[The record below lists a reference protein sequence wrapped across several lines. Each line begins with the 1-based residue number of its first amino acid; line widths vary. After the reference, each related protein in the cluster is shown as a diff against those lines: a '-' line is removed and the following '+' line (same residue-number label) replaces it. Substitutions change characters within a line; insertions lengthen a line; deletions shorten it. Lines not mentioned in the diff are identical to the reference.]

1 MEFKEFKEKLFNKSR
16 EEGLEEF
23 EIYFSDKES
32 LSINIYKEEV
42 EKYSLNKS
50 FGVSFRAK
58 INEKMGYSYTE
69 IIDEAS
75 IDMLINNAKAAALY
89 IEDDDKQFIYEG
101 DKEYS
106 KVENYHLQL
115 ENIEA
120 DKLIELGI
128 QMEKECKK
136 ESDKIANFGGCG
148 IGYVNVKYGLMNS
161 KGLELT
167 DKSNLLT
174 AYIVPILDID
184 DVKYDGFGYA
194 VAKSIEDVNPNKI
207 AKMAIK
213 EAMDKVGA
221 KTIESKKYKTI
232 IKNEAMVSLLQSFWS
247 IFDGDLAQK
256 GISLL
261 GGKEGEIIAS
271 DKLTIIDNPLMKDG
285 LASVAFDDEGVATFK
300 KSIIENGK
308 LVTLLHN
315 LKTANKANRKST
327 GSGFKNSY
335 ASPVSVGPTNFYIEE
350 GATTFEQLLEEVK
363 DGLIVTEFSGLHSG
377 ANSITG
383 DFSLAAKG
391 FLIVDGKQGRPVEQ
405 ITVAGNF
412 FELLKNIQVVCSD
425 IKFPMTS
432 FGSPSI
438 YVGEMS
444 VAGE

>member
-1 MEFKEFKEKLFNKSR
+1 MEFKEFKEKLFKR
-16 EEGLEEF
+16 ARLEGMEEF
-23 EIYFSDKES
+23 EIYFSDKDS

-42 EKYSLNKS
+42 EKYNLNKS
-50 FGVSFRAK
+50 FGISFRAK
-58 INEKMGYSYTE
+58 VEGKMGYSYSE
-69 IIDEAS
+69 IIDEEA

-101 DKEYS
+101 DKEYA
-106 KVENYHLQL
+106 KINNYHTAL

-120 DKLIELGI
+120 DKLIELAKG
-128 QMEKECKK
+128 MERECKK
-136 ESDKIANFGGCG
+136 QSDKVVNFGGCG
-148 IGYVNVKYGLMNS
+148 IGYSNVKYGISNS
-161 KGLELT
+161 KGLDLS
-167 DKSNLLT
+167 DRFNLLT
-174 AYIVPILDID
+174 AYVAPILEID
-184 DVKYDGFGYA
+184 NVKYDGFGYA
-194 VAKSIEDVNPNKI
+194 IAKSIDEVNPEDI

-221 KTIESKKYKTI
+221 KTIKSKKYKTV

-261 GGKEGEIIAS
+261 KGKEGEVIAS
-271 DKLTIIDNPLMKDG
+271 SKVSIIDNPHMKDG
-285 LASVAFDDEGVATFK
+285 LASVAFDDEGVATFE

-308 LVTLLHN
+308 LITLLHN
-315 LKTANKANRKST
+315 LKTANKENRKST
-327 GSGFKNSY
+327 GSGFKSSY
-335 ASPVSVGPTNFYIEE
+335 ASPVSVGPTNFYLEKGE
-350 GATTFEQLLEEVK
+350 KSFEALLK
-363 DGLIVTEFSGLHSG
+363 DVSNGLIVTEFSGLHSG

-383 DFSLAAKG
+383 EFSLAAKG
-391 FLIVDGKQGRPVEQ
+391 FVIENGKQGRPVEQ

-412 FELLKNIQVVCSD
+412 FDLLKSIEVVCDD

-432 FGSPSI
+432 FGSPSV

>member
-1 MEFKEFKEKLFNKSR
+1 MEFKEFKEKLFKKAKA
-16 EEGLEEF
+16 EGMEEF

-42 EKYSLNKS
+42 EKYNLNKS
-50 FGVSFRAK
+50 FGISFRAK
-58 INEKMGYSYTE
+58 VNDRMGYSYSE
-69 IIDEAS
+69 IIDENA

-101 DKEYS
+101 DKEYA
-106 KVENYHLQL
+106 KINNYHIAL

-120 DKLIELGI
+120 DKLIELAKE
-128 QMEKECKK
+128 MEKECKK
-136 ESDKIANFGGCG
+136 QSDKIVNFGGCG
-148 IGYVNVKYGLMNS
+148 IGYSNVKYGISNS
-161 KGLELT
+161 KSLELS
-167 DKSNLLT
+167 DRFNLLT
-174 AYIVPILDID
+174 AYVAPILEID
-184 DVKYDGFGYA
+184 NVKYDGFGYA
-194 VAKSIEDVNPNKI
+194 VAKSIEEVKPEEI

-213 EAMDKVGA
+213 EAMDKVSA
-221 KTIESKKYKTI
+221 KSIKSKKYKTV

-261 GGKEGEIIAS
+261 KGKEGEVIAS
-271 DKLTIIDNPLMKDG
+271 SKVSIIDNPHMKDG
-285 LASVAFDDEGVATFK
+285 LASVAFDDEGVATFE

-308 LVTLLHN
+308 LITLLHN
-315 LKTANKANRKST
+315 LKTANKENRKST
-327 GSGFKNSY
+327 GSGFKSSY
-335 ASPVSVGPTNFYIEE
+335 ASPVSVGPTNFYLEKGE
-350 GATTFEQLLEEVK
+350 KTFEELLK
-363 DGLIVTEFSGLHSG
+363 DVSNGLIVTEFSGLHSG

-383 DFSLAAKG
+383 EFSLAAKG
-391 FLIVDGKQGRPVEQ
+391 FVIENGKQGRPVEQ

-412 FELLKNIQVVCSD
+412 FDLLKNIEVVCDD

-432 FGSPSI
+432 FGSPSV